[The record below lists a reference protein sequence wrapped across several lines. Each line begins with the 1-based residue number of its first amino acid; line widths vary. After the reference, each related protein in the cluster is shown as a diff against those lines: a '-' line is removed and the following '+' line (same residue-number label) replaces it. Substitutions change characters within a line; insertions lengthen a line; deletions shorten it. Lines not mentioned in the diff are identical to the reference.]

1 MVSDKI
7 EHTFVILAYKESK
20 YLEQCIQSV
29 VNQTVK
35 GKVVM
40 ATSTPNKYIMDLGAK
55 YILEI
60 FINNTGGSIGK
71 DWNFGYYCADT
82 KYVIIAHQ
90 DDVYLPGYAEKFLE
104 VLSKNSS
111 TRPLMAFNK
120 SILYK
125 GEREL

>member
-55 YILEI
+55 YNLEI
-60 FINNTGGSIGK
+60 FINDTGGSIGK
-71 DWNFGYYCADT
+71 DWNFGYYCAET
-82 KYVIIAHQ
+82 KYVVIAHQ
-90 DDVYLPGYAEKFLE
+90 DDVYLPGYTGKFLDA
-104 VLSKNSS
+104 LSHNLSF
-111 TRPLMAFNK
+111 RPLMVFNK

-125 GEREL
+125 SEKE